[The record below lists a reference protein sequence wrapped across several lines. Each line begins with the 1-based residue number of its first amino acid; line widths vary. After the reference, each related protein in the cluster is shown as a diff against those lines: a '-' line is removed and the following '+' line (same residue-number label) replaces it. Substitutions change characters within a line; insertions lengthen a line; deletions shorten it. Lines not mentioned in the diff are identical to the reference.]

1 MSFMGNNNGSVGD
14 LFSAGGGMPGVAK
27 SLVGG
32 LYGGM
37 QAVDDNKQGFYMP
50 QFSWKGNGLA
60 DQKFSYVPFPKKQR
74 KWGSLGDAFMSGV
87 KNLNSNQ
94 QSQQLGTIG
103 QSVYDNI
110 LGQSGDLGLGTI
122 GNSVATSVN
131 PNIFTNITGSST
143 PMFNGLN
150 TSGFSGIGDSIINSL
165 GTSGLGLLAI

>member
-14 LFSAGGGMPGVAK
+14 LFSAGGGTTGVAK
-27 SLVGG
+27 DLIGG

-131 PNIFTNITGSST
+131 PNIFTNITGNST

-150 TSGFSGIGDSIINSL
+150 TTGFSGIGDSIINSL